1 MPARFVN
8 DDRLHALD
16 AVRAFAL
23 VLGVVFH
30 AGFSFLP
37 GLPPGL
43 WAMVDS
49 SPSLPLSVLT
59 FASHTFR
66 MTLFFFIAGF
76 FARMLFT
83 RRGAGGFWRD
93 RLMRIL
99 VPLLVG
105 WLVLAPT
112 IAVIWVW
119 GLRISFGGTLPS
131 VPAGLPPP
139 PPGAFPLTH
148 LWFLY
153 YLLILYALVL
163 GARAVLVRLDGRVPV
178 RRVADLVVS
187 RLVGSGA
194 AAFVFAVPVIVA
206 LATRTP
212 WVMWFG
218 IPTPDQS
225 VIPEVA
231 SLVGYGTA
239 VAAGWLMHRQAGL
252 LTVWGRQ
259 WPWHLG
265 VAAGATTMCLAIAGV
280 TPVLTPAVPGFATMA
295 YAAGY
300 GVAAWSWT
308 CGLTGLAVRYLS
320 QPHARIRYI
329 ADASY
334 WIYLVHLPLVAALQI
349 IAGPIA
355 LHWSLKFPAILAI
368 AFAVM
373 LASYRYLVRG
383 TVIGHVLNG
392 RRRPGRVVLEPSPA
406 TAGPDDSAGHGAAVG
421 VAADDTT
428 SPGGPPLALMQE
440 VHKAYGKTVALA
452 GLDLQVRPGE
462 LVALLGPNG
471 AGKSTVIGLWLGLL
485 DADTGRV
492 TLGGMSPRE
501 IAPRRRVGVMMQD
514 VELTPELRVRE
525 LVALA
530 SSYYPDPLPVAD
542 TLALSRLE
550 TLADRSYA
558 ALSGGQKRLVQFAL
572 AICGRPAL
580 LFLDEP
586 TTGLDVEA
594 RETVWRTVRAMVA
607 AGTGVVLTTHYLEEA
622 EALADRVMVLAR
634 GRALASG
641 RVDEIR
647 SLVARK
653 QITCATGLAPDV
665 VRAWPGVLAVSGD
678 AGRLQITVAEA
689 EDVLRRLLAADTDV
703 SHIEVRQAGLA
714 EAFAELTRE
723 AA

>member
-43 WAMVDS
+43 WAMVDT
-49 SPSLPLSVLT
+49 SPSVPLSVLI

-93 RLMRIL
+93 RLTRIL

-105 WLVLAPT
+105 WLVLAPA
-112 IAVIWVW
+112 IAVIWIW
-119 GLRISFGGTLPS
+119 GLRISFGGTLPAP
-131 VPAGLPPP
+131 PANLPPP

-153 YLLILYALVL
+153 YLLVLYALVL

-178 RRVADLVVS
+178 RRVTDLAVS
-187 RLVGSGA
+187 RLVRSGA
-194 AAFVFAVPVIVA
+194 AAFVFAVPIVA
-206 LATRTP
+206 ALAMRTS

-225 VIPEVA
+225 VIPELA

-239 VAAGWLMHRQAGL
+239 VAVGWLIHRQAEL
-252 LTVWGRQ
+252 LTVWSRQ
-259 WPWHLG
+259 WPLH
-265 VAAGATTMCLAIAGV
+265 VAVATLTTVACLWMAGV
-280 TPVLTPAVPGFATMA
+280 TPVLTPAVPGLTMAA
-295 YAAGY
+295 YAASY

-320 QPHARIRYI
+320 RPHARTRYV

-334 WIYLVHLPLVAALQI
+334 WIYLVHLPLVAALQV
-349 IAGPIA
+349 IAGPIP
-355 LHWSLKFPAILAI
+355 LHWALKFPAILAI

-373 LASYRYLVRG
+373 LVSYRSLVRG

-392 RRRPGRVVLEPSPA
+392 RRRPRQVAFEPSSA
-406 TAGPDDSAGHGAAVG
+406 TPGPDVLADHDGAVG
-421 VAADDTT
+421 AADDDT
-428 SPGGPPLALMQE
+428 SSAVGPPLALMQG
-440 VHKAYGKTVALA
+440 VHKAYGTTVALA
-452 GLDLQVRPGE
+452 GLDLQVRSGE

-485 DADTGRV
+485 EADAGGV
-492 TLGGMSPRE
+492 TLGGLSPRD

-530 SSYYPDPLPVAD
+530 SSYYPDPLPIAE

-550 TLADRSYA
+550 RLKDCSYA

-622 EALADRVMVLAR
+622 EALADRVTVLAH
-634 GRALASG
+634 GRVLASG

-653 QITCATGLAPDV
+653 QITCATGLAADV
-665 VRAWPGVLAVSGD
+665 VRTWPGVLDVSGD

-689 EDVLRRLLAADTDV
+689 EDVLRRLLAADADV